1 MFVNN
6 IYLKRTNK
14 NNNLNYLKVGYNY
27 LYMSDKAKKSIIIGV
42 AVFEALFLVFA
53 LVISII
59 VFTTITNA
67 EAEGITNPDKWK
79 EANIAKNGA
88 FIGFLQNENMAF
100 FGIFIIPTLVFIVV
114 DFIYFAIIAS
124 KKESSLSDAEL
135 KAIKK
140 QAEEEVRAE
149 MLEQMKA
156 ELKKEQQENKEE
168 KPE

>member
-1 MFVNN
+1 MNE
-6 IYLKRTNK
+6 K
-14 NNNLNYLKVGYNY
+14 G
-27 LYMSDKAKKSIIIGV
+27 KKGIIIGV
-42 AVFEALFLVFA
+42 AAFEALFLIFA

-59 VFTTITNA
+59 VFTTITNG
-67 EAEGITNPDKWK
+67 EGMTEDAWK
-79 EANIAKNGA
+79 AANIDKNGP
-88 FIGFLQNENMAF
+88 FIGFLQNNNMAF
-100 FGIFIIPTLVFIVV
+100 FAIFIIPTLVFIVV

-156 ELKKEQQENKEE
+156 ELKQENKENKEE

>member
-1 MFVNN
+1 
-6 IYLKRTNK
+6 
-14 NNNLNYLKVGYNY
+14 
-27 LYMSDKAKKSIIIGV
+27 MSDKAKKRLIIGV
-42 AVFEALFLVFA
+42 AIFEAAFLVFA

-59 VFTTITNA
+59 VFTTIVNA
-67 EAEGITNPDKWK
+67 ESLPPGSTEADWK
-79 EANIAKNGA
+79 QANLDKNGA

-149 MLEQMKA
+149 MLAQMKA
-156 ELKKEQQENKEE
+156 EIKQEQDNKEE

>member
-1 MFVNN
+1 
-6 IYLKRTNK
+6 
-14 NNNLNYLKVGYNY
+14 
-27 LYMSDKAKKSIIIGV
+27 MSDKTKKRIIIGV
-42 AVFEALFLVFA
+42 AVFEALFLIFA

-59 VFTTITNA
+59 VFTTIVNGEDYTDP
-67 EAEGITNPDKWK
+67 EIWK
-79 EANIAKNGA
+79 QANIDKNGP

-149 MLEQMKA
+149 MLAQMKA
-156 ELKKEQQENKEE
+156 EIKQEQENKEDKQE
-168 KPE
+168 E

>member
-1 MFVNN
+1 
-6 IYLKRTNK
+6 
-14 NNNLNYLKVGYNY
+14 
-27 LYMSDKAKKSIIIGV
+27 MSDKAKKRIIIGV
-42 AVFEALFLVFA
+42 AVFEALFLIFA

-59 VFTTITNA
+59 VFTTINPGDQFTDA
-67 EAEGITNPDKWK
+67 EKWK

>member
-1 MFVNN
+1 
-6 IYLKRTNK
+6 
-14 NNNLNYLKVGYNY
+14 
-27 LYMSDKAKKSIIIGV
+27 MSDKARKRLIVGI
-42 AVFEALFLVFA
+42 AVFEAAFLIFA

-59 VFTTITNA
+59 VFTTITNG
-67 EAEGITNPDKWK
+67 EGMTEDMWRQ
-79 EANIAKNGA
+79 ANLDKNGP

-100 FGIFIIPTLVFIVV
+100 FCIFIIPTLVFIVV

-156 ELKKEQQENKEE
+156 ELKQEQQAKENKEE
-168 KPE
+168 KPEE

>member
-1 MFVNN
+1 
-6 IYLKRTNK
+6 
-14 NNNLNYLKVGYNY
+14 
-27 LYMSDKAKKSIIIGV
+27 MSDKAKKRLIIGI
-42 AVFEALFLVFA
+42 AIFEALFLVFA

-59 VFTTITNA
+59 VFTTIVNG
-67 EAEGITNPDKWK
+67 EGMTPEQWK
-79 EANIAKNGA
+79 QANVDKNGA

-149 MLEQMKA
+149 MLAQMKA
-156 ELKKEQQENKEE
+156 EIKQEQENKEE
-168 KPE
+168 KPEE

>member
-1 MFVNN
+1 
-6 IYLKRTNK
+6 
-14 NNNLNYLKVGYNY
+14 
-27 LYMSDKAKKSIIIGV
+27 MSDKTKKRIIIGV
-42 AVFEALFLVFA
+42 AVFEALFLIFA

-59 VFTTITNA
+59 VFTTIVNGEDYTDPA
-67 EAEGITNPDKWK
+67 AWK
-79 EANIAKNGA
+79 QANIDKNGA

-114 DFIYFAIIAS
+114 DFVYFAIIAS

-149 MLEQMKA
+149 MLAQMKA
-156 ELKKEQQENKEE
+156 EIKQEQEKKEE
-168 KPE
+168 KPEE

>member
-1 MFVNN
+1 
-6 IYLKRTNK
+6 
-14 NNNLNYLKVGYNY
+14 
-27 LYMSDKAKKSIIIGV
+27 MSDKARKSLVIGV
-42 AVFEALFLVFA
+42 AAFEALFLVFA

-59 VFTTITNA
+59 VFTTINDGQQFTDV
-67 EAEGITNPDKWK
+67 EAWK
-79 EANIAKNGA
+79 QANLDKNGP

-156 ELKKEQQENKEE
+156 ELKKEQEE
-168 KPE
+168 KQEE

>member
-1 MFVNN
+1 MNDKTK
-6 IYLKRTNK
+6 KR
-14 NNNLNYLKVGYNY
+14 
-27 LYMSDKAKKSIIIGV
+27 IIVGV
-42 AVFEALFLVFA
+42 AIFEALFLIFA

-59 VFTTITNA
+59 VFTTIVPGEGYTDP
-67 EAEGITNPDKWK
+67 EAWK
-79 EANIAKNGA
+79 QANLDKNGA

-114 DFIYFAIIAS
+114 DFVYFAVIAS

-149 MLEQMKA
+149 MLAQMKA
-156 ELKKEQQENKEE
+156 ELKAEQQPVEEEEKPAEEPKEE
-168 KPE
+168 KKEKKPAAKKPKQPSKAKK

>member
-1 MFVNN
+1 
-6 IYLKRTNK
+6 
-14 NNNLNYLKVGYNY
+14 
-27 LYMSDKAKKSIIIGV
+27 MSDKARKRLIFGV
-42 AVFEALFLVFA
+42 AGFEALFLIFA
-53 LVISII
+53 LIISII
-59 VFTTITNA
+59 VFTTIVPGDSLPPGSG
-67 EAEGITNPDKWK
+67 EADWK
-79 EANIAKNGA
+79 AANLSKNGP

-156 ELKKEQQENKEE
+156 ELKQEQENKED

>member
-1 MFVNN
+1 
-6 IYLKRTNK
+6 
-14 NNNLNYLKVGYNY
+14 
-27 LYMSDKAKKSIIIGV
+27 MSDKARKRLIFGV
-42 AVFEALFLVFA
+42 AGFEALFLIFA
-53 LVISII
+53 LIISII
-59 VFTTITNA
+59 VFTTICN
-67 EAEGITNPDKWK
+67 GKDYPDVQAWK
-79 EANIAKNGA
+79 DANIAKNGG

-100 FGIFIIPTLVFIVV
+100 FGIFIIPTLVFIIV

-156 ELKKEQQENKEE
+156 ELKQEQENKEE

>member
-1 MFVNN
+1 
-6 IYLKRTNK
+6 
-14 NNNLNYLKVGYNY
+14 
-27 LYMSDKAKKSIIIGV
+27 MSDKTKKRIIIGV
-42 AVFEALFLVFA
+42 AVFEALFLIFA

-59 VFTTITNA
+59 VFTTIVNGEDYTDPA
-67 EAEGITNPDKWK
+67 VWK
-79 EANIAKNGA
+79 EANILKNGP

-114 DFIYFAIIAS
+114 DFVYFAIIAS

-149 MLEQMKA
+149 MLAQMKA
-156 ELKKEQQENKEE
+156 EIKQEQEKKEE
-168 KPE
+168 KPEE

>member
-1 MFVNN
+1 
-6 IYLKRTNK
+6 
-14 NNNLNYLKVGYNY
+14 
-27 LYMSDKAKKSIIIGV
+27 MSDQAKKSIVIGV

-59 VFTTITNA
+59 VFTTITNGEGMTE
-67 EAEGITNPDKWK
+67 EAWK
-79 EANIAKNGA
+79 QANLDNNGP

-156 ELKKEQQENKEE
+156 ELKQEQQAKENKEE
-168 KPE
+168 KPEE

>member
-1 MFVNN
+1 M
-6 IYLKRTNK
+6 
-14 NNNLNYLKVGYNY
+14 
-27 LYMSDKAKKSIIIGV
+27 IIIGV
-42 AVFEALFLVFA
+42 AVFEALFLIFA
-53 LVISII
+53 LVVSII
-59 VFTTITNA
+59 VFTTITNGEGMTE
-67 EAEGITNPDKWK
+67 EAWK
-79 EANIAKNGA
+79 AANIEKNGA

-149 MLEQMKA
+149 MLAQMKA
-156 ELKKEQQENKEE
+156 EIKQEQDNKEE